1 MKGLI
6 EIIEQA
12 AKEGKIH
19 VVKVDAQSKDAQS
32 KDAQPQQKIFE
43 NEFDELAKL
52 HKQVFDAHVRVG
64 FNENQALQLTKL
76 VIKNMNE

>member
-12 AKEGKIH
+12 AKEGNVHIM
-19 VVKVDAQSKDAQS
+19 KVDAKP
-32 KDAQPQQKIFE
+32 KGAQPQQNFE
-43 NEFDELAKL
+43 KEFDELAKL
-52 HKQVFDAHVRVG
+52 HKQVFDAHIRAG

>member
-12 AKEGKIH
+12 AKEGNVHIM
-19 VVKVDAQSKDAQS
+19 KVDAKPKDAQH
-32 KDAQPQQKIFE
+32 QNFE
-43 NEFDELAKL
+43 KEFDELAKL
-52 HKQVFDAHVRVG
+52 HKQVFDAHVRAG

>member
-1 MKGLI
+1 MKSLI

-12 AKEGKIH
+12 AKEGKVHIM
-19 VVKVDAQSKDAQS
+19 KVDAQSKDAQP
-32 KDAQPQQKIFE
+32 KDAQQQNFE
-43 NEFDELAKL
+43 KEFDELAKL

-64 FNENQALQLTKL
+64 FSEHQALQLTKL

>member
-19 VVKVDAQSKDAQS
+19 VVKI
-32 KDAQPQQKIFE
+32 DAQPKDTQSQQKNFE

-52 HKQVFDAHVRVG
+52 HKQVFDAHVRAG

>member
-1 MKGLI
+1 MKSFI

-12 AKEGKIH
+12 AKEGNVHIM
-19 VVKVDAQSKDAQS
+19 KVDAQSEDAR
-32 KDAQPQQKIFE
+32 PQQQNFE
-43 NEFDELAKL
+43 KEFDELAKL